1 MVEMKA
7 PAVAGEFV
15 AYPGIVVMD
24 VRPVRM
30 AWTVREI
37 PPFFCRARE
46 YARLRPPADPEV
58 DPAASSNAAESSRPQ
73 SAPTLNE
80 KSYEGRH
87 ECPPH
92 MDDASENTIGSLA
105 AAAKTSTVRS
115 FTVAAQAIG

>member
-1 MVEMKA
+1 MKV
-7 PAVAGEFV
+7 PVVAGEFV

-24 VRPVRM
+24 VRLVRM

-73 SAPTLNE
+73 SASTLNE
-80 KSYEGRH
+80 KSYEGLH